1 MKKIKILYK
10 IIIIAMLIVMFNT
23 CICYAETQISTDM
36 EQKEYTTNIRIA
48 TITGDTEKG
57 LPNINTNYKPKVD
70 LGTTGTTKNVIET
83 ILGALTVI
91 SVITVLLAIA
101 LIGFNIITG
110 TASEKAVNQEKLI
123 GILIA
128 AAVLTGGTSLI
139 RIIMGFAENI

>member
-1 MKKIKILYK
+1 
-10 IIIIAMLIVMFNT
+10 MLIVMFNT
-23 CICYAETQISTDM
+23 CICYAKPEMPVTP
-36 EQKEYTTNIRIA
+36 E
-48 TITGDTEKG
+48 TGDITPPDTTPPDNTSKGVTGDSEKG
-57 LPNINTNYKPKVD
+57 LPNINNKYKPKVD